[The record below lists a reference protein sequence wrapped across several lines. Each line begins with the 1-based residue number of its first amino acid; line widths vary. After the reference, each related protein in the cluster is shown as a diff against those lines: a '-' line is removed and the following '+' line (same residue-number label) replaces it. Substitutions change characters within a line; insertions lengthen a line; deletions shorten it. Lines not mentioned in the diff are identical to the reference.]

1 VQCVL
6 LCVPCRSLAT
16 PPSLQQPSVDP
27 SPAQSPMSV
36 DSDAIG
42 NEAALD
48 VQRRV
53 SASSDQNDV
62 SKPPP
67 LANGKMYCV
76 CLCVCL
82 LHVYACMNGSMVHIK
97 VGQYFNKSPK
107 QVFALPLSHVFCLH
121 NIIA

>member
-6 LCVPCRSLAT
+6 LCVSCRNLAT
-16 PPSLQQPSVDP
+16 PPPLQQPSVDP
-27 SPAQSPMSV
+27 SPTQSPMSV

-62 SKPPP
+62 SKPSP
-67 LANGKMYCV
+67 LANGKKCVYSSVCV
-76 CLCVCL
+76 C
-82 LHVYACMNGSMVHIK
+82 A
-97 VGQYFNKSPK
+97 
-107 QVFALPLSHVFCLH
+107 A
-121 NIIA
+121 